1 MRVFW
6 NVLKNDLART
16 VCSKAFVAAVLGL
29 TAATFLTGIDEL
41 SYMLPEDDLI
51 YIYGI
56 FQYLDFQLLFLLFAA
71 IPGAALFCADWEN
84 RFIRFSAQRCSK
96 RMYGVSK
103 GIACFV
109 SAVLVVVVSEW
120 LDLMILRLW
129 GFPAVNMEN
138 GISMALGAFD
148 EIGYSERVYLY
159 FAAVIFIKA
168 CCAGAFAEFALWL
181 STKITNVFVTLV
193 APMLAYY
200 VLNTLMMWLRMPS
213 KFYPGMLSKG
223 LSVFGGAG
231 TTTLVTCGI
240 FAAFGVVFL
249 VLFTRSCRRRLENG

>member
-1 MRVFW
+1 MHMRVFL

-16 VCSKAFVAAVLGL
+16 VCSKAFIFAALGL
-29 TAATFLTGIDEL
+29 TAATFLTGMEEL
-41 SYMLPEDDLI
+41 SYMTPENDLI

-56 FQYLDFQLLFLLFAA
+56 FQYLDFQLLYLLFAA

-96 RMYGVSK
+96 RIYGVSK

-109 SAVLVVVVSEW
+109 SAVLVVTVSEW

-129 GFPAVNMEN
+129 GFPAVNMEMAN
-138 GISMALGAFD
+138 QMALGAFD
-148 EIGYSERVYLY
+148 EIGYSEWVYLY

-181 STKITNVFVTLV
+181 STKITNVFVTLA
-193 APMLAYY
+193 AP
-200 VLNTLMMWLRMPS
+200 MMWLRMPS

-240 FAAFGVVFL
+240 FAAFGAVFL